1 MDIVYFVFIFSLFS
15 NLYAYFGYPI
25 SLYLIS
31 SFRTCIV
38 KKRSIYPEVTFIITA
53 YNEESKIEEK
63 IQNTLKLEYPQD
75 KLQILVVSDG
85 STDRTNDIVQ
95 HLISQ
100 RVELL
105 ALETCCGKE
114 HAQKRAIQIAKGDIL
129 VFSDVATYLDP
140 DGLVEIVS
148 NFADDS
154 VGSVSSVDRL
164 LNKNG
169 GSSGEGLYVKYEMWL
184 RYFESRSCSLV
195 GLSGSFFAARKEVF
209 YDFSGEMPSDFR
221 TVLNSVKLGMRGV
234 SDPKA
239 IGYYL
244 DVQESGK
251 EFERKVRTV
260 IRGMTVFFS
269 HKEFL
274 NPLAYGLFAYQY
286 FCHKLLRWLVPFF
299 LIISLVTNIILAWS
313 SLFWL
318 VVLIFHCG
326 FYMVAILGWFRPSI
340 RQKVWVKIPYYFSIV
355 NFSILISWILF
366 LKGERIVKWQP
377 TKR

>member
-1 MDIVYFVFIFSLFS
+1 MIIVYFIFIFSLLS
-15 NLYAYFGYPI
+15 ILYAYFGYPV
-25 SLYLIS
+25 SLYLIA

-38 KKRSIYPEVTFIITA
+38 KRRNIYPEVTIIITA
-53 YNEESKIEEK
+53 YNEESKIEDK
-63 IQNTLKLEYPQD
+63 IRNTLRLEYPKD
-75 KLQILVVSDG
+75 RLQILVVSDG
-85 STDRTNDIVQ
+85 STDRTNDFV
-95 HLISQ
+95 HNFLSQ
-100 RVELL
+100 KVELL
-105 ALETCCGKE
+105 ALETRCGKE
-114 HAQKRAIQIAKGDIL
+114 YAQKRAIEIAKGDIL

-154 VGSVSSVDRL
+154 VGCVSSVDRL
-164 LNKNG
+164 LNKKG

-184 RYFESRSCSLV
+184 RHFESRSCSLV
-195 GLSGSFFAARKEVF
+195 GMSGSFFAARKEVF

-221 TVLNSVKLGMRGV
+221 TVLNSIKLGMRGV

-244 DVQESGK
+244 DVQEGGK

-260 IRGMTVFFS
+260 IRGLTVFFS

-299 LIISLVTNIILAWS
+299 LIIFFVTNVVLAWS
-313 SLFWL
+313 SLFL
-318 VVLIFHCG
+318 FMVLIFHCG
-326 FYMVAILGWFRPSI
+326 FYMFAIIGWFRPSLRRKI
-340 RQKVWVKIPYYFSIV
+340 YVKIPFYFSIV
-355 NFSILISWILF
+355 NYSILIAWALF
-366 LKGERIVKWQP
+366 IKGERIVKWQP
-377 TKR
+377 TTR